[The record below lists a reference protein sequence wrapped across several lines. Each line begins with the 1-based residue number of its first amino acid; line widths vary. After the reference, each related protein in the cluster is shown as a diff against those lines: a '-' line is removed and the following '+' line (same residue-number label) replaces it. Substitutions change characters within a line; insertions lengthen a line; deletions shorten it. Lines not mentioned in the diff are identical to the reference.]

1 MAMIASIRMDLS
13 LQMIYVLTSSQQSH
27 IIRPLVRVLQQQH
40 HLRYVEGQVTARDQ
54 QAVEGRRGQNLLH
67 VSNILTRR
75 LGSS

>member
-54 QAVEGRRGQNLLH
+54 QVVEGRNLLH

-75 LGSS
+75 LGNS